1 MKFRVKISFLDF
13 ALSVPP
19 WYIVLNIGWSS
30 FMFVYVQKL
39 QFTHFPLPKQP
50 RISPAKSGRLADDV
64 VDRNETPLN
73 GEKFLVRLRLNLLP
87 YWRAF
92 AEMDK

>member
-50 RISPAKSGRLADDV
+50 RISPAKSGLADDV

-73 GEKFLVRLRLNLLP
+73 GEKFLVALLLGCLIF
-87 YWRAF
+87 Y
-92 AEMDK
+92 